1 MTESNLRYKL
11 LKTAR
16 DILNK
21 HWKERV
27 FVERAAAT
35 FEMRPPKVINPP
47 TVRKVMKLAEELYG
61 FVNKQTTVVES
72 SGQE

>member
-1 MTESNLRYKL
+1 MTEPNLRYKL

-16 DILNK
+16 DILNR
-21 HWKERV
+21 HWQERV

-35 FEMRPPKVINPP
+35 FEQRPPKVINPP
-47 TVRKVMKLAEELYG
+47 TVRKVMKVAEELHG
-61 FVNKQTTVVES
+61 FVNKQPVVVEP